1 MDQISNDQAEI
12 GIEEALVRVN
22 QMPFPAAVVG
32 ETVKQFGHW
41 FVLTESGWVH
51 TEQQP
56 N

>member
-1 MDQISNDQAEI
+1 MDGLENTTHSIS
-12 GIEEALVRVN
+12 IEEALSLVN
-22 QMPFPAAVVG
+22 QLPFPAAVVG
-32 ETVKQFGHW
+32 ETVKQFGYW